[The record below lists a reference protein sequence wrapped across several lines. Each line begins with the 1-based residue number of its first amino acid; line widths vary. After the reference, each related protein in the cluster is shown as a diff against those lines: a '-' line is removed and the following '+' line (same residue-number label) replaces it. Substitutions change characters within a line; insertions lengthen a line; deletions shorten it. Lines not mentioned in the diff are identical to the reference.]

1 MTAGRTVTTVRP
13 MSFVARFAQ
22 RGRALPPVLVDAL
35 LAIVVGVV
43 TAVSI
48 AVTDRDDTSEA
59 MTWWAWGLV
68 AVQVVPLLWRRRA
81 PAIVAVVVGVATLA
95 FGMANLPD
103 PAITFPLAVAVY
115 SLAAYRPRS
124 ITVPAAVSIV
134 VVCVLSIALDEQA
147 DVADLAVNSLVALG
161 GWVVGDSTRV
171 QRERTAWLAQRQE
184 DEARR
189 AAAEERVRIARD
201 LHDVVA
207 HHISVIVVQAEAAQE
222 VLATHPDR
230 AEGAM
235 ATVADTARSALGE
248 LRRMLGLLRSESG
261 RAPQP
266 DLAAVEDLDVP
277 RPRPRFGHAA
287 EVGIGRRDPARAAT
301 TRAAQHLH
309 RPADTGHARRRVP
322 PGAGAGSRARG
333 R

>member
-1 MTAGRTVTTVRP
+1 
-13 MSFVARFAQ
+13 
-22 RGRALPPVLVDAL
+22 
-35 LAIVVGVV
+35 
-43 TAVSI
+43 
-48 AVTDRDDTSEA
+48 
-59 MTWWAWGLV
+59 
-68 AVQVVPLLWRRRA
+68 
-81 PAIVAVVVGVATLA
+81 
-95 FGMANLPD
+95 MANLPD

-124 ITVPAAVSIV
+124 ITVPVAISIV

-235 ATVADTARSALGE
+235 AAVADTARSALGE

-266 DLAAVEDLDVP
+266 DLAAVEDLIASVRGAGLVVELRTTGTVRPVDAVVGLTAYRIVQEALTNVMRHARGPAGVGRPDV
-277 RPRPRFGHAA
+277 RGRGAGGA
-287 EVGIGRRDPARAAT
+287 GGRRRAGRRREGQPEGRREGGRPTGRAGPRRDARTRGPAR
-301 TRAAQHLH
+301 
-309 RPADTGHARRRVP
+309 RPPRRRP
-322 PGAGAGSRARG
+322 CAGRGLRG
-333 R
+333 RRPPAVALMTVCS